1 MSNSFIGIKEKLERY
16 IVKILFNNEQG
27 SGVIV
32 KINDKVATVF
42 TVRHIF
48 ESKIIID
55 SNNNSID
62 DKIFFEL
69 SIDENQIEIKNS
81 DGMNLTLFK
90 SSLFFTKSKELDFCF
105 FLLEEDEAISNL
117 KPLKIYTDNVED
129 LPINIL
135 GYSKYRNKNDVL
147 NKCEA
152 FNVNFYNKKGHDL
165 EVNYP
170 SGSVVHAYDGE
181 IQGVNDIFQGVS
193 GGGAFIVKNGK
204 EYLIGIQK
212 QAFRCDLFIVNY
224 LGNNDDLIN
233 SIYLTIEEYI
243 PNNSIEF
250 LLDNKLFINSCEIE
264 LNIENINDLDS
275 FLNKKDG
282 KNLPDLST
290 DKAISSHLKV
300 CDNLL
305 ETGNQ
310 CISTAANGYL
320 IAAVKQYKNGNNI
333 KAKRNIEKA
342 IYYDESYKKILIEL
356 KLNKNEINR
365 NLYENWINLTSMS
378 EYNDIDRMTYLDKM
392 IKYEVNILDKK
403 YDDVIFNN
411 LCLNIKSIFLI
422 FESFSIIDSKKDE
435 LIEKFNYALS
445 KKYQAFDFVE
455 DRFYD
460 LINFYKD
467 IGYTKEF
474 LRNSFILLE
483 LLRRK
488 NETKSIYYRYTQ
500 EQINSCI
507 TEFSA
512 QDIKDIQNDAHEYLN
527 KEIIKEGGTSVLFY
541 NQEIKYLK
549 DKIKRLEENSTQ

>member
-1 MSNSFIGIKEKLERY
+1 MP
-16 IVKILFNNEQG
+16 
-27 SGVIV
+27 
-32 KINDKVATVF
+32 T
-42 TVRHIF
+42 
-48 ESKIIID
+48 
-55 SNNNSID
+55 
-62 DKIFFEL
+62 
-69 SIDENQIEIKNS
+69 
-81 DGMNLTLFK
+81 
-90 SSLFFTKSKELDFCF
+90 
-105 FLLEEDEAISNL
+105 
-117 KPLKIYTDNVED
+117 
-129 LPINIL
+129 
-135 GYSKYRNKNDVL
+135 
-147 NKCEA
+147 
-152 FNVNFYNKKGHDL
+152 
-165 EVNYP
+165 
-170 SGSVVHAYDGE
+170 
-181 IQGVNDIFQGVS
+181 
-193 GGGAFIVKNGK
+193 
-204 EYLIGIQK
+204 
-212 QAFRCDLFIVNY
+212 
-224 LGNNDDLIN
+224 
-233 SIYLTIEEYI
+233 
-243 PNNSIEF
+243 
-250 LLDNKLFINSCEIE
+250 
-264 LNIENINDLDS
+264 
-275 FLNKKDG
+275 
-282 KNLPDLST
+282 
-290 DKAISSHLKV
+290 
-300 CDNLL
+300 
-305 ETGNQ
+305 
-310 CISTAANGYL
+310 
-320 IAAVKQYKNGNNI
+320 VKQYKNGKNI

-460 LINFYKD
+460 LI
-467 IGYTKEF
+467 EF
-474 LRNSFILLE
+474 LQRYRIYQGILRNSFILLE

-527 KEIIKEGGTSVLFY
+527 KEIIKKEGGTSVLFY

-549 DKIKRLEENSTQ
+549 DKIKRLEEENSTQ

>member
-1 MSNSFIGIKEKLERY
+1 
-16 IVKILFNNEQG
+16 
-27 SGVIV
+27 
-32 KINDKVATVF
+32 
-42 TVRHIF
+42 
-48 ESKIIID
+48 
-55 SNNNSID
+55 
-62 DKIFFEL
+62 
-69 SIDENQIEIKNS
+69 
-81 DGMNLTLFK
+81 
-90 SSLFFTKSKELDFCF
+90 
-105 FLLEEDEAISNL
+105 
-117 KPLKIYTDNVED
+117 
-129 LPINIL
+129 
-135 GYSKYRNKNDVL
+135 
-147 NKCEA
+147 
-152 FNVNFYNKKGHDL
+152 
-165 EVNYP
+165 
-170 SGSVVHAYDGE
+170 
-181 IQGVNDIFQGVS
+181 
-193 GGGAFIVKNGK
+193 
-204 EYLIGIQK
+204 
-212 QAFRCDLFIVNY
+212 
-224 LGNNDDLIN
+224 
-233 SIYLTIEEYI
+233 
-243 PNNSIEF
+243 
-250 LLDNKLFINSCEIE
+250 
-264 LNIENINDLDS
+264 
-275 FLNKKDG
+275 
-282 KNLPDLST
+282 
-290 DKAISSHLKV
+290 
-300 CDNLL
+300 
-305 ETGNQ
+305 
-310 CISTAANGYL
+310 
-320 IAAVKQYKNGNNI
+320 
-333 KAKRNIEKA
+333 
-342 IYYDESYKKILIEL
+342 
-356 KLNKNEINR
+356 
-365 NLYENWINLTSMS
+365 
-378 EYNDIDRMTYLDKM
+378 M